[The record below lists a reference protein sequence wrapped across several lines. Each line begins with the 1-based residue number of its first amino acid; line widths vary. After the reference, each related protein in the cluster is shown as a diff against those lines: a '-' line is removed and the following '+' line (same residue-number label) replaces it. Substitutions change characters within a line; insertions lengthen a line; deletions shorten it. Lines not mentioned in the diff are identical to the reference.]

1 MADVG
6 VDGRRAI
13 RARRVFDGVRMLQG
27 SPVLVL
33 IEDGLITDVDV
44 TGAEPPEGVVV
55 DDLGDVTLLP
65 GLIDTHSHLVFDA
78 SDAVVA
84 NVQAAT
90 ADELLAHMRSVA
102 LSLIASGI
110 TTVRDLGDWDYLSF
124 IIRDET
130 AACPDAGPSIV
141 AAGPP
146 LTPTGGHCWFWVGR
160 RTARTASD
168 RDPPVALLATA
179 C

>member
-65 GLIDTHSHLVFDA
+65 GLIDTHSH
-78 SDAVVA
+78 
-84 NVQAAT
+84 
-90 ADELLAHMRSVA
+90 
-102 LSLIASGI
+102 
-110 TTVRDLGDWDYLSF
+110 
-124 IIRDET
+124 
-130 AACPDAGPSIV
+130 
-141 AAGPP
+141 
-146 LTPTGGHCWFWVGR
+146 
-160 RTARTASD
+160 
-168 RDPPVALLATA
+168 
-179 C
+179 